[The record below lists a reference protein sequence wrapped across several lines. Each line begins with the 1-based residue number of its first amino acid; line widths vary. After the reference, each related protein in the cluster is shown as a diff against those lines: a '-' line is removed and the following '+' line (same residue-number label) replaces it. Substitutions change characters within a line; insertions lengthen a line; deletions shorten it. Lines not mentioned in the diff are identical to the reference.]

1 MEKEV
6 LKITPVI
13 EVKNLSKLYRNA
25 KVVDSFNLSVERGH
39 ICGLIGPNGAG
50 KTTIMKILAGLCEKD
65 SGTVSFFGDSENLDK
80 NRSRMSFMIETPML
94 DGNMTAK
101 ENLEF
106 IRCVRGIADKRRIK
120 EVLDF
125 VGLEDNSKNV
135 SKYSLGM
142 KQRLAIAASLLSSP
156 EVMILDEPI
165 NGVDPEGIVDIRKML
180 QKLSSEQN
188 VTILISSHILSELA
202 ELCTDFAVI
211 HGGRLIEELSA
222 EELSTKCRNHI
233 SLKTDDINKT
243 TAVLENKLNIKNYK
257 LLHGDEIHIYERTD
271 EVKLISKTV
280 TDSGLIITKLT
291 NDGESLEEYYLSK
304 VGGKK

>member
-1 MEKEV
+1 MEREV
-6 LKITPVI
+6 LKTNPIIKI
-13 EVKNLSKLYRNA
+13 ENLSKSYRKA
-25 KVVDSFNLSVERGH
+25 KVVDSFNLSIERGH

-65 SGTVSFFGDSENLDK
+65 SGTISFFEDSDNLDK
-80 NRSRMSFMIETPML
+80 NRSRMSFMIENPML
-94 DGNMTAK
+94 DGSMTAK

-106 IRCVRGIADKRRIK
+106 IRCVRGVPDKKRIN

-125 VGLEDNSKNV
+125 VELEDNNKKV

-142 KQRLAIAASLLSSP
+142 KQRLSIAASLLSSP

-202 ELCTDFAVI
+202 ELCTDFAI
-211 HGGRLIEELSA
+211 IYGGKLIEELSA
-222 EELSTKCRNHI
+222 EELAIKCRNHI

-243 TAVLENKLNIKNYK
+243 TAVLEDKLDIRNYN

-271 EVKLISKTV
+271 EIMLISKTV
-280 TDSGLIITKLT
+280 TENGLIITKLT
-291 NDGESLEEYYLSK
+291 NDGENLEEYYLSK
-304 VGGKK
+304 VGGAK